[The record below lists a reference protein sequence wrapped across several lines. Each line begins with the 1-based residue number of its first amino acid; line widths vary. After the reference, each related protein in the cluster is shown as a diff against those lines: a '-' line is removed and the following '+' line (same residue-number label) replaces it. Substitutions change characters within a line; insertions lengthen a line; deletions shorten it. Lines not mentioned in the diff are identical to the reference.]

1 MLIQEVLG
9 FDWIMLFMKEYNH
22 SSTVV
27 RALRLLVIVLSESS
41 ALERFREGSCNGG
54 WLKGTE
60 ALASKSVHVVGGK
73 LLIIYKINFIY
84 TG

>member
-1 MLIQEVLG
+1 MLIEDVLG
-9 FDWIMLFMKEYNH
+9 FDWIMLFMKENVH

-27 RALRLLVIVLSESS
+27 RALRLLVTILSESS

-73 LLIIYKINFIY
+73 LLTIYNQN
-84 TG
+84 